1 MKKKH
6 PKRAEQIL
14 VFDNKTLVA
23 GRCNRSGR
31 MRHFDRHYKIVSDRS
46 KGKKR
51 TLVLELQDRKEM
63 ERKKREII
71 ETIAKAT
78 KDNSE
83 TFKALLN
90 DALSDYID
98 SAISE
103 MHARVVEKKQ
113 PVKVQEGCFKIVVG
127 DGRKKNHGEI
137 MLRE

>member
-14 VFDNKTLVA
+14 VYDNKTLIA

-31 MRHFDRHYKIVSDRS
+31 MRHFDRYYKIVSDKTKGS
-46 KGKKR
+46 KR
-51 TLVLELQDRKEM
+51 ILILELQDRKEI

-83 TFKALLN
+83 TFKALLD

-98 SAISE
+98 SAILE
-103 MHARVVEKKQ
+103 MHARVVKKKQ
-113 PVKVQEGCFKIVVG
+113 PVKVKEGCFKIVVG